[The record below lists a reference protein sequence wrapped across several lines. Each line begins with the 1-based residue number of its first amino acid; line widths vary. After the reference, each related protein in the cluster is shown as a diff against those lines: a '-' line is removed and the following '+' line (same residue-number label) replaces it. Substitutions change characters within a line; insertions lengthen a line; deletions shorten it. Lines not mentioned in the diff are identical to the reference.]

1 VDEEG
6 LAHPVGIRG
15 GARTQHAELVPGHGG
30 GAAVSVFY
38 LASLSHWNDRDASP
52 AVTEQ
57 HKQGERH
64 GRLL

>member
-1 VDEEG
+1 MRTWRILWESVVALG
-6 LAHPVGIRG
+6 PNTLRSFLVMVGVR
-15 GARTQHAELVPGHGG
+15 
-30 GAAVSVFY
+30 AVSVFY

-52 AVTEQ
+52 AVTAQ